1 MPLMTGQDADSKALE
16 AIKEGQQAIT
26 IYKSPELLVE
36 KAVRMVK
43 AIVEGTSPDINDVKS
58 YNNGVITVPAYLCT
72 PLIIDKD
79 NLNVGESLLD

>member
-1 MPLMTGQDADSKALE
+1 MTSHSPDAKCLE
-16 AIKEGQQAIT
+16 AINDGQQAIT
-26 IYKSPELLVE
+26 IYKSPELLVG

-79 NLNVGESLLD
+79 NLNEVK